1 MQSKFIMQIC
11 LERPYTRNI
20 IYGGRCVF
28 VQNARATHLLF
39 RPLNLAQIVAY
50 KINDIIAHRIYGWC
64 WRTTLG
70 NLTHVDV

>member
-11 LERPYTRNI
+11 LERPYTRKI

-50 KINDIIAHRIYGWC
+50 KTIMILLHIEYMVGVGVLHLAI
-64 WRTTLG
+64 
-70 NLTHVDV
+70 